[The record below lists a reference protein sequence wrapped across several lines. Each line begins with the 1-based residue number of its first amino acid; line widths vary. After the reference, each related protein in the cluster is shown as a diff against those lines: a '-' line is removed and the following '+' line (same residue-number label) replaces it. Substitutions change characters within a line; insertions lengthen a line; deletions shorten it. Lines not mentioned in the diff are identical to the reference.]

1 MPVLKS
7 VNDLEHAPSI
17 CMYRIQNKRTRCRDF
32 SNQYKDFAV
41 GATSF
46 ISSHNMQ
53 FIYILSSPAPGISGR
68 FGNSPLVDQGGAAAI
83 LQAAATLHQTVCRMV

>member
-1 MPVLKS
+1 
-7 VNDLEHAPSI
+7 
-17 CMYRIQNKRTRCRDF
+17 
-32 SNQYKDFAV
+32 
-41 GATSF
+41 
-46 ISSHNMQ
+46 MQ